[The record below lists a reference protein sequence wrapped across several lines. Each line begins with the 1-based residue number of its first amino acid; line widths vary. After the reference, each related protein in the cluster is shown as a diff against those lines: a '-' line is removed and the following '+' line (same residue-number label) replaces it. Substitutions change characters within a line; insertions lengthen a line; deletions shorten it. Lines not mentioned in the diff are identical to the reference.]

1 MTTLNTTPIGARS
14 GAARAVAR
22 IARPFGART
31 WLRTL
36 HLLADLLV
44 GVVAFTVATTATA
57 LSAGLAITLVGVPLL
72 VLTLVVARYYGRFER
87 ARARVLLGVEL
98 PSPAPRGGG
107 LAPRRW
113 LEELR
118 DPSGWKALVHALV
131 ALPVGVLTSTVVL
144 TGWSTALTLL
154 AVPVS
159 LPWLPVSSHVGSLQ
173 LGTPAGVGAA
183 FAAGVLLTAAMPV
196 VVRALAAL
204 DAAIA
209 RLLLAE

>member
-1 MTTLNTTPIGARS
+1 MTTLETTAPAPGRTV
-14 GAARAVAR
+14 AVRLAS
-22 IARPFGART
+22 AFGTRT

-36 HLLADLLV
+36 HLLADLPV
-44 GVVAFTVATTATA
+44 GVAAFTVAATA
-57 LSAGLAITLVGVPLL
+57 VSLSAGLALTLVGVPLL
-72 VLTLVVARYYGRFER
+72 VLTLVAARCYGRFER
-87 ARARVLLGVEL
+87 ARTRVLLGVAL

-113 LEELR
+113 LKELG

-131 ALPVGVLTSTVVL
+131 ALPVGVVTSTAVL
-144 TGWSTALTLL
+144 TGWSTALALL

-159 LPWLPVSSHVGSLQ
+159 LPWLPGSSHLGSLQ
-173 LGTPAGVGAA
+173 LGTPAGAMAA

-204 DAAIA
+204 DAAVA
-209 RLLLAE
+209 RLLLAR